1 MEAVGKIHLCKLSA
15 LPDTD
20 SRGFSVEMTSGIRD
34 IFLVHKAGQVFG
46 YVNSCPHTGAPLD
59 WIPDRFLDP
68 DGSFIQCATHDA
80 RFRIEDGRCVAGPC
94 NGASLTSVRLEVIE
108 NEVFLIPG

>member
-1 MEAVGKIHLCKLSA
+1 MAMN
-15 LPDTD
+15 
-20 SRGFSVEMTSGIRD
+20 SVVRD

-59 WIPDRFLDP
+59 WIADRFLDLN
-68 DGSFIQCATHDA
+68 GSFIQCATHDA

-94 NGASLTSVRLEVIE
+94 NGASLTSVQLEVIE
-108 NEVFLIPG
+108 NEVFLIR